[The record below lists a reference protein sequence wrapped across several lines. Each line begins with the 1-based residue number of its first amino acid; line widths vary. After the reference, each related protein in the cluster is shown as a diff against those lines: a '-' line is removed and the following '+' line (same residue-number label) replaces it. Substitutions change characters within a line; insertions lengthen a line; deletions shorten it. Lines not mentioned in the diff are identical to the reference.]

1 MPSKKAFPFS
11 NDIASSAR
19 RFLYSKALPNRS
31 LRRRPLEAEKVS
43 ADPNQSASRQQKTHK
58 VALDALSETQQSA
71 RSTYTRKSSNRS
83 DDENIVGVSKSDCGT
98 GFVRVYP
105 RTWDHCSNPAS
116 WDDDFLKFPK

>member
-1 MPSKKAFPFS
+1 MISVIRAFYAFEGTISPFS

-58 VALDALSETQQSA
+58 VALDALSET
-71 RSTYTRKSSNRS
+71 
-83 DDENIVGVSKSDCGT
+83 
-98 GFVRVYP
+98 
-105 RTWDHCSNPAS
+105 
-116 WDDDFLKFPK
+116 